1 MCTYANATPSLAAQ
15 ERVGKLH
22 GSPPRGFQSVVLV
35 EQKAAGDVAVGYVLW
50 RGGLARAS
58 DLVQLQLESAPQLLH
73 FFIAPAYRGHRTWRL
88 GQRLL
93 TWWRATHS
101 LHAFI
106 VVEPNASMHG
116 ALRHNGCVSQ
126 NVRQGVETSEL
137 FTCYP
142 PG

>member
-1 MCTYANATPSLAAQ
+1 MRQHEVAIVG
-15 ERVGKLH
+15 RVLPELWIRARLH
-22 GSPPRGFQSVVLV
+22 TQRG
-35 EQKAAGDVAVGYVLW
+35 VAW

-58 DLVQLQLESAPQLLH
+58 DSVQLQIESAPQLLH
-73 FFIAPAYRGHRTWRL
+73 FFITPAYRGHRTWRL

-106 VVEPNASMHG
+106 VVEPNAGMHG

-126 NVRQGVETSEL
+126 SVRQGVETSEL